1 MFEAFLCGYNFFCHA
16 HNFLDKIQK
25 PKYPPNVAQLCYYF
39 EEQKSELPEYCRW
52 KSEVK
57 PPRRRSEF

>member
-1 MFEAFLCGYNFFCHA
+1 MIELLMCGFNLSCGLSTLKEMTA
-16 HNFLDKIQK
+16 T
-25 PKYPPNVAQLCYYF
+25 PKYPPDVAQLCYYF
-39 EEQKSELPEYCRW
+39 EEQKAELPDYCKW